1 MKELEYPFDPSQ
13 LLSKRRRLRKELLA
27 DGSKRIK
34 KKIAVLGGSTTSDVV
49 KISDLFLL
57 NDGIECEFFECEYNR
72 WWQDAVFGN
81 SELDEFSPDVVYIH
95 TTWRNAEG
103 YFPAVTSADGESERL
118 LDECFDHFK
127 QAWDALYEKFR
138 CPIIQNNFEMP
149 PYRHFGNRDIWDK
162 NGASCFIAMLNVRLS
177 QYAQEHKDFYIHD
190 IAYTASAY
198 GLDKWHDLQSWYM
211 YKLAMA
217 LDAVPYAAH
226 SMTRIVKSIFG
237 KNKKTVVC
245 DLDNTLWGGIVGDDG
260 VEEIQIGRET
270 AESECFEE
278 FQKYLKKLSS
288 MGIMLTVASKNDHEN
303 AIAGLNHP
311 EGILRPDDFITIK
324 ANWDPKDR
332 NIAAT
337 AAEMDLGVDSF
348 VFMDDNPTERMLVS
362 RSISGIAVPELT
374 SPDEY
379 IRVLD
384 RSGFF
389 ETTAFSSDD
398 THRNDMYRANT
409 QRAQKQSQ
417 FADYGEYL
425 LSLEMKAE
433 ILPFSAV
440 YIPRIT
446 QLTNKSNQFN
456 LTTRRYT
463 QPEIESASEDE
474 NTITLYGKLADIF
487 GDNGV
492 VAVTIAQIENG
503 VADIVLWLM
512 SCRVLKKDMEYA
524 MLDTLVSQC
533 RQRGVHTVKGNYYP
547 TAKNSMVKELYADF
561 GFEKISEDENGN
573 TVWKLD
579 VSSYENK
586 NRYIKVN

>member
-1 MKELEYPFDPSQ
+1 MKELEYPFDPAEI
-13 LLSKRRRLRKELLA
+13 LSKRRKLCRELA
-27 DGSKRIK
+27 GDGTKRIK
-34 KKIAVLGGSTTSDVV
+34 KKIAVLGGSTTSDIV

-57 NDGIECEFFECEYNR
+57 NDGIECEFFESEYNR

-81 SELDEFSPDVVYIH
+81 DELTAFAPDVIYIH

-103 YFPAVTSADGESERL
+103 YFPELTSAGGEAERL
-118 LDECFDHFK
+118 IDECFEHFK
-127 QAWDALYEKFR
+127 QAWQSLNEKFR

-149 PYRHFGNRDIWDK
+149 PYRHFGNRDIWDA
-162 NGASCFIAMLNVRLS
+162 NGASRFLWALNGRFAD
-177 QYAQEHKDFYIHD
+177 YARENKDFYIHD
-190 IAYTASAY
+190 ISYTASAY
-198 GLDKWHDLQSWYM
+198 GLDKWHDLQVWYM
-211 YKLAMA
+211 YKLAMD
-217 LDAVPYAAH
+217 LQAVPYAAH
-226 SMTRIVKSIFG
+226 SMTRIIKSIFG

-245 DLDNTLWGGIVGDDG
+245 DLDNTLWGGVVGDDG
-260 VEEIQIGRET
+260 VEGIQIGRET

-278 FQKYLKKLSS
+278 FQKYLKKLSTL
-288 MGIMLTVASKNDHEN
+288 GVMLTVASKNDREN

-324 ANWDPKDR
+324 ADWNPKDR

-337 AAEMDLGVDSF
+337 ADEMNLGVDSF

-362 RSISGIAVPELT
+362 RSIKGISVPELT
-374 SPDEY
+374 LPHEY
-379 IRVLD
+379 IRTLD

-389 ETTAFSSDD
+389 EVTAFSSDD
-398 THRNDMYRANT
+398 THRNDMYRANS
-409 QRAQKQSQ
+409 QRAEKQSQ

-433 ILPFSAV
+433 ILPFSPV

-456 LTTRRYT
+456 LTTKRYT
-463 QPEIESASEDE
+463 QPEIESSAEDE
-474 NTITLYGKLADIF
+474 NTVTLYGKLADIF

-492 VAVTIAQIENG
+492 VAVTIAQINGG
-503 VADIVLWLM
+503 VAEIVLWLM

-524 MLDTLVSQC
+524 MLDTLVSTCKQK
-533 RQRGVHTVKGNYYP
+533 GVTRLVGRYYP

-561 GFEKISEDENGN
+561 GFEKISEDAEGN
-573 TVWKLD
+573 TEWQLD
-579 VSSYENK
+579 ITDYKNK